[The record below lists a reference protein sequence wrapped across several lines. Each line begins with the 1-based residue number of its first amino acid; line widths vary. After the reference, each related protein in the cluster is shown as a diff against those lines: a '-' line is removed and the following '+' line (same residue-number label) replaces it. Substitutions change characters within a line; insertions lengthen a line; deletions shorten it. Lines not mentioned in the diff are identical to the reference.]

1 MVTSRGRIGDQGAEK
16 VPIKRVTYIFTVL
29 SLVGLLT
36 SCAPMRTYVTVNEPG
51 THIMIQDSTTESDHK
66 KLAKYHED
74 MAKNL
79 WLKASEKK
87 QLLEHYE
94 DKSYLY
100 GKRAQDLK
108 SHTWSLVRNYQ
119 QAATANLRE
128 AIAHYEQAAIED
140 LKNADYHRRAASG
153 SAKTGNSASN
163 PLKINAT
170 NTNSQQ

>member
-1 MVTSRGRIGDQGAEK
+1 MVTSLGRIGNQVAEK
-16 VPIKRVTYIFTVL
+16 VSIISLVNIFTVL

-36 SCAPMRTYVTVNEPG
+36 SCAPMRTYATMDAPG
-51 THIMIQDSTTESDHK
+51 SHVVVQNFTEGGDHK

-108 SHTWSLVRNYQ
+108 SHTSALVRNYEL
-119 QAATANLRE
+119 AATANLKE
-128 AIAHYEQAAIED
+128 AIAHYEQAAVAD
-140 LKNADYHRRAASG
+140 LKNADHHRRSASG
-153 SAKTGNSASN
+153 AAKDSNSASN
-163 PLKINAT
+163 PPKINAT
-170 NTNSQQ
+170 NTTSQQ